1 MFRVLI
7 VHPEGETR
15 SRLEASVRA
24 VAAPPFGIETAASP
38 AEAVRR
44 LRDFDAGLVLLPIQ
58 GDQQAVVHAAKDM
71 AAPGRRLV
79 GLYNPL
85 VLRADWSAVREWT
98 RAGIHDFLPV
108 PASDADL
115 AAVLATAS
123 RAADATAAPE
133 GTVVTFFSQQGGVGT
148 TTLAVNTAVW
158 LASRRKLGTVVL
170 CDAALPYGSVSASLG
185 LNPPRGLADYAADS
199 GGASALPACLVL
211 HEEWGLYVLAAP
223 RDPVQGL
230 RVAPEAVTRALV
242 DLRRRFDWV
251 IVDTAPTLD
260 LVSLAAIEAADRLM
274 VVTEAVTPTVIG
286 TGTLLRLLTEA
297 RLGGDRIRLIVNR
310 AAGTDTNLNDRAVAD
325 QLGRPP
331 DHVVPYDRA
340 FAAAINRGR
349 PMLASR
355 PSSAVQAALIDIAE
369 SVSQRDGARP

>member
-7 VHPEGETR
+7 VHPDAEIR
-15 SRLEASVRA
+15 DRLEVSVRG
-24 VAAPPFGIETAASP
+24 VCAAPFGIEMASSAAEG
-38 AEAVRR
+38 ARR
-44 LRDFDAGLVLLPIQ
+44 LRDFDAGLVLLPLQ
-58 GDQQAVVHAAKDM
+58 GDPQALVRAAADM

-85 VLRADWSAVREWT
+85 VLRPDWTALREWT
-98 RAGIHDFLPV
+98 RAGIHDFLPL
-108 PASDADL
+108 PASDVDL
-115 AAVLATAS
+115 AGVMATAS
-123 RAADATAAPE
+123 RASGPAPARE

-185 LNPPRGLADYAADS
+185 LNPPRGIADYAADS
-199 GGASALPACLVL
+199 GGASALSACLVR
-211 HEEWGLYVLAAP
+211 HEEWALYVLSAP

-230 RVAPEAVTRALV
+230 QVTPEAVTRALLQ
-242 DLRRRFDWV
+242 LRRRFDWV

-286 TGTLLRLLTEA
+286 TASLLRVLNDA
-297 RLGGDRIRLIVNR
+297 RLGGDRLGLVLNR
-310 AAGTDTNLNDRAVAD
+310 AAGGDTNLNERAVAE
-325 QLGRPP
+325 QLGRSP

-340 FAAAINRGR
+340 FAAATNRGR

-355 PSSAVQAALIDIAE
+355 PSSGVQTALVDIAE
-369 SVSQRDGARP
+369 TISRWGRATA